1 MKICINIS
9 AHTQG
14 EAPADSY
21 KFFIDILLDT
31 VRNEIG
37 VCLERAYE
45 KISLQQSSKRLY
57 LKTNEEVK
65 TFGAK
70 VREQL
75 QIYIFY
81 FQFNFDALISQKNW
95 TLSPD
100 GFYHFASE
108 IPKAKEPI
116 PSVELAEQ
124 TIFYARELEMIV

>member
-1 MKICINIS
+1 VPRKGIRKNLIAAIIKTSVLENQRRGENIWCK
-9 AHTQG
+9 G
-14 EAPADSY
+14 
-21 KFFIDILLDT
+21 K
-31 VRNEIG
+31 
-37 VCLERAYE
+37 RA
-45 KISLQQSSKRLY
+45 
-57 LKTNEEVK
+57 TAN
-65 TFGAK
+65 
-70 VREQL
+70 
-75 QIYIFY
+75 IYIFY